1 MLCQT
6 GFLALLTLGLVDASP
21 TPRFKKRNAEGAR
34 FVLKDVEATRE
45 ASPLVQSENVLTM
58 KPSRQKAKGSSALL
72 AAVRASHTTALLPCE
87 EDAGYA
93 IDINFGGK
101 TFEVVF
107 DTGSSDL
114 WLAEKGF
121 KCVNVNMTSVPDAD
135 CAFGP
140 LASPTF
146 QDGKIPN
153 ENFNITYGDG
163 EFLTGFMGYENVEV
177 GGITVDK
184 QEVALVNRAYWEGDN
199 ITSGLMGFAYPS
211 LTSAFKGTNPA
222 VDNQNTTD
230 VLYTNWVFNAI
241 DQGLINPMFSV
252 VMDRGNNGGGGQLAL
267 GGLPSTS
274 YNKTFTSTP
283 LHIAELIPD
292 SNAAKNYSFYTILP
306 DGYLLEG
313 AVESFWGPHEIE
325 VERNTDYYAI
335 VDSGTT
341 LMYLPPRIAE
351 EVNALF
357 DPPSVWIEDE
367 GVYENDC
374 NAKPPKFAV
383 RINGTD
389 FYINPKDILITG
401 EEGYDPST
409 GGCLVGIQ
417 PSGDGIPNIYGDTFM
432 KNVVAVFDIG
442 ASEMRFAPHEYY

>member
-1 MLCQT
+1 M
-6 GFLALLTLGLVDASP
+6 
-21 TPRFKKRNAEGAR
+21 
-34 FVLKDVEATRE
+34 
-45 ASPLVQSENVLTM
+45 
-58 KPSRQKAKGSSALL
+58 
-72 AAVRASHTTALLPCE
+72 
-87 EDAGYA
+87 
-93 IDINFGGK
+93 
-101 TFEVVF
+101 
-107 DTGSSDL
+107 
-114 WLAEKGF
+114 
-121 KCVNVNMTSVPDAD
+121 
-135 CAFGP
+135 
-140 LASPTF
+140 ASPTF

-292 SNAAKNYSFYTILP
+292 SNAAKNY
-306 DGYLLEG
+306 
-313 AVESFWGPHEIE
+313 
-325 VERNTDYYAI
+325 R
-335 VDSGTT
+335 
-341 LMYLPPRIAE
+341 
-351 EVNALF
+351 
-357 DPPSVWIEDE
+357 
-367 GVYENDC
+367 
-374 NAKPPKFAV
+374 
-383 RINGTD
+383 
-389 FYINPKDILITG
+389 
-401 EEGYDPST
+401 
-409 GGCLVGIQ
+409 
-417 PSGDGIPNIYGDTFM
+417 
-432 KNVVAVFDIG
+432 
-442 ASEMRFAPHEYY
+442 